1 MTRLNWSSRQS
12 PTDLDQPPSKV
23 VDYSFDYRR
32 DTRPGAPSS
41 WPATHSGVKFGPS
54 FIKKAWQSGLVVV
67 AEIEGFPHPVA
78 AMEVRWAAAGVM
90 EVKTLEGFKVPQ
102 RLWTRSNAKGLT
114 SSGLLIE
121 ENK

>member
-12 PTDLDQPPSKV
+12 PTDLDTPPEKV
-23 VDYSFDYRR
+23 VDYTFDYRR
-32 DTRPGAPSS
+32 STEPGKPS
-41 WPATHSGVKFGPS
+41 WPEKHSNQKFGPS

-78 AMEVRWAAAGVM
+78 AMEVRWGAAGVM
-90 EVKTLEGFKVPQ
+90 EVRTLEGWKVPE
-102 RLWTRSNAKGLT
+102 RLFTRPNAKNLT

-121 ENK
+121 E